1 MLTFQLDGHPLS
13 IIYLALLGLVV
24 GYFAGLF
31 GISGG
36 FLLTPT
42 LISVFGIPAPIAVG
56 SALSQKCG
64 SSAASL
70 LKYRD
75 IGLGEPLIGLVMLGG
90 SLMGVDAGT
99 RILAALNIARPILL
113 RSGTS
118 IPMSRLVIDL
128 LFFVVLSAVSIYT
141 FIEVRKS
148 FKTNVFRGDKT
159 IPGPLTRVCVP
170 PYINLPRVGL
180 QEISVPLLCYLGL
193 LLGVASGV
201 MCIGGGVLFMPILM
215 YGFCLSARHAA
226 ATGLVVLLVTVMV
239 GTFEQGLH
247 GFVDL
252 RLAMSILVGSSIG
265 SQLGV
270 LTTARTR
277 NRNLSLAFA
286 IMVEDAELIIST
298 GLLATI
304 SIMT

>member
-99 RILAALNIARPILL
+99 GILAALNIARPILL

-128 LFFVVLSAVSIYT
+128 LFFFVLSAVSIYT
-141 FIEVRKS
+141 FVEVRKS

-159 IPGPLTRVCVP
+159 IPGPLTRIRVP
-170 PYINLPRVGL
+170 PFIDLPRVGL
-180 QEISVPLLCYLGL
+180 QQISVPLLCYLGL

-201 MCIGGGVLFMPILM
+201 MGIGGGVLFMPILM
-215 YGFCLSARHAA
+215 YGFGLSARNAA

-277 NRNLSLAFA
+277 NRNLRLAFA
-286 IMVEDAELIIST
+286 IMVAFTVLII
-298 GLLATI
+298 GKDLWPIAAG
-304 SIMT
+304 

>member
-99 RILAALNIARPILL
+99 RILAALNIARPFLL

-148 FKTNVFRGDKT
+148 FKANVFRGDKT
-159 IPGPLTRVCVP
+159 IPGPLTRIRIP
-170 PYINLPRVGL
+170 PFIDLPRVGL
-180 QEISVPLLCYLGL
+180 QQISVPLLCYLGL

-201 MCIGGGVLFMPILM
+201 MGIGGGVLFMPILM
-215 YGFCLSARHAA
+215 YGFGLSARNAA

-270 LTTARTR
+270 LTTAKTR
-277 NRNLSLAFA
+277 NRNLRLAFA
-286 IMVEDAELIIST
+286 IMVAFTVLIIAKD
-298 GLLATI
+298 LWPII
-304 SIMT
+304 S